1 MKISGQDLIE
11 AGWAEEADFTPMFA
25 ELKLLAERGITEP
38 KYALKLLARKFPKDR
53 HLIEMRNEPAPFSE
67 AIEAETEVDEENI
80 GKVRRFMRD
89 LMRCPVVEAGS
100 IMPDACP
107 AGNQPATIPVGGA
120 VAARRAILPGGH
132 GHDICCSM
140 FATFFTCD
148 RDTDAMMDHLVDST
162 RFGPGGR
169 PREDLV
175 HHEVLDEPIWQNKF
189 LAGLRDH
196 AVMHMA
202 DQGDGNHFGYIG
214 KVEFSDEAFDRVD
227 AAGHQQLLAP
237 LRGKGEVFALVTHH
251 GSRGLGS
258 QLYRR
263 GINAAIKQ
271 TAKIAK
277 GIPEAASWLSID
289 TPEGEAY
296 WEALSYVGRW
306 TKANHESIHARF
318 LERAEGTRL
327 MDFGNEHNF
336 VWRRGDLFL
345 HGKGATPAWTDEQ
358 GRPLLGLIPLNMA
371 EPILIVL
378 GRDNAEHLSFAPH
391 GAGRNVSR
399 RSFMKQFKRDD
410 GNYDTAAM
418 DQMLQRTTEGID
430 ARWYLGKPDLSE
442 SPTGYKPAAQV
453 RTQIEKFQLA
463 DIVAEIQ
470 PLGSVMAGSAPKRGE
485 EPLTPKQVRQIQ
497 HRADRRKQRQHNRG
511 GDWEEENM

>member
-1 MKISGQDLIE
+1 MKLTGHDLIE
-11 AGWAEEADFTPMFA
+11 AGWQEGPEIRLMLAEVDA
-25 ELKLLAERGITEP
+25 LVERGIHDP
-38 KYALKLLARKFPKDR
+38 KYALKLLARKFPKAP
-53 HLIEMRNEPAPFSE
+53 LLLTMRDEPEPFSE
-67 AIEAETEVDEENI
+67 AIEAKTEIDEENI
-80 GKVRRFMRD
+80 AKVRRFMSD
-89 LMRCPVVEAGS
+89 LMRCPVVEGGA

-107 AGNQPATIPVGGA
+107 AGSQPATIPVGGA

-140 FATFFTCD
+140 YATFFQCD

-175 HHEVLDEPIWQNKF
+175 HHEVLDEPIWGNKF

-196 AVMHMA
+196 AVMHMS
-202 DQGDGNHFGYIG
+202 DQGDGNHFAYVG
-214 KVEFSDEAFDRVD
+214 KVEFSDESLDRIE

-237 LRGKGEVFALVTHH
+237 VRGKGEIYAVVTHH

-258 QLYRR
+258 QLYKR

-318 LERAEGTRL
+318 LERADGTRL
-327 MDFGNEHNF
+327 TAFGNEHNF

-345 HGKGATPAWTDEQ
+345 HGKGATPAWTDDT
-358 GRPLLGLIPLNMA
+358 GRPLLGIIPMNMA

-378 GRDNAEHLSFAPH
+378 GRDNADHLSFAPH
-391 GAGRNVSR
+391 GAGRNESR
-399 RSFMKQFKRDD
+399 RSFLKQFKRND

-418 DQMLQRTTEGID
+418 KQTLERTTEGID

-453 RTQIEKFQLA
+453 RAQIEKFQLA

-470 PLGSVMAGSAPKRGE
+470 PLGSIMAGNAPKRGE
-485 EPLTPKQVRQIQ
+485 EPLTPKQERQIQ
-497 HRADRRKQRQHNRG
+497 HRADRRKLRQKLQG
-511 GDWEEENM
+511 GAWLED